1 MVARLLKLTTRAL
14 QDSGYSRSLRSWG
27 HWLAFG
33 HQCFMSFFLQAP
45 TQPVRAGH
53 SVTVASSGQKLSKD
67 ILDSRFNNSFGNNYQ
82 CFDHLNSVFSLS
94 FSLLNF
100 YPNGLKQLTKSSFV
114 EFYVMG
120 FEVLV
125 GYNLYKWSCQFMSNS
140 NHWVFWRDCK
150 IFKYYYLFLAWHAM
164 AF

>member
-1 MVARLLKLTTRAL
+1 
-14 QDSGYSRSLRSWG
+14 
-27 HWLAFG
+27 
-33 HQCFMSFFLQAP
+33 MSFFLQAP

-120 FEVLV
+120 FKVLV
-125 GYNLYKWSCQFMSNS
+125 GYNLYK
-140 NHWVFWRDCK
+140 
-150 IFKYYYLFLAWHAM
+150 
-164 AF
+164 